1 MHYKC
6 KIKQKAQL
14 SMKQYKGKLC
24 SQVAKDNDKKM
35 QKRVQYH
42 IALGNSKTNNGTS
55 IGKN

>member
-1 MHYKC
+1 
-6 KIKQKAQL
+6 
-14 SMKQYKGKLC
+14 MKQYKGKSC